1 MMESLADEYK
11 QRKTSLDRNL
21 QKIMRET
28 RVAHTQVLKKSKEEI
43 EAEQKKQEEE
53 IASQEDN
60 PLARLMGQQITT
72 P

>member
-1 MMESLADEYK
+1 
-11 QRKTSLDRNL
+11 
-21 QKIMRET
+21 MRET